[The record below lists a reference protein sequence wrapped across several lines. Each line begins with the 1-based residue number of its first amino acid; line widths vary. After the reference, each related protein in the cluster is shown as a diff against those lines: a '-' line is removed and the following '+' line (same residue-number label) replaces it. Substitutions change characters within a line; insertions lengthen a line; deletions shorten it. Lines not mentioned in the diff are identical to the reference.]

1 DHKLFTGEV
10 VLEVVIQE
18 VRSMSSLKT
27 LKSTLVA
34 VFSLLFFI
42 FAAIP
47 DYAFAAN
54 PNAAKDSDR
63 MMSASLVCGGAYW
76 VNQSIKSTGRENAS
90 YWSFR
95 NINDDQSL
103 YINRIR
109 VYDFDGSLFRD
120 YRWTGTSFH
129 DVLGSGTIIPADG
142 HGNLSADD
150 NELGPMQ
157 PSLYGHQ
164 DLYIAG
170 VIPEYNRG
178 DPNQIKLVIDWPADE
193 SVYPLWGG
201 VLRYRGE
208 VWMPNPGVEDYVGT
222 LGRSSGDC
230 TVINKVYK

>member
-1 DHKLFTGEV
+1 
-10 VLEVVIQE
+10 
-18 VRSMSSLKT
+18 MSSLKT

-142 HGNLSADD
+142 NGNLSADD

-157 PSLYGHQ
+157 PVAYSHEILNE
-164 DLYIAG
+164 AG
-170 VIPEYNRG
+170 VIPEHTVGN
-178 DPNQIKLVIDWPADE
+178 PTQMTLVIDWNAAK
-193 SVYPLWGG
+193 SVYPLAGA
-201 VLRYRGE
+201 LTRQRGD
-208 VWMPNPGVEDYVGT
+208 VFLMPGVDEFDAFMSRASYE
-222 LGRSSGDC
+222 C

>member
-1 DHKLFTGEV
+1 
-10 VLEVVIQE
+10 
-18 VRSMSSLKT
+18 MSSLKT
-27 LKSTLVA
+27 VKGPLIA

-42 FAAIP
+42 LAGIP
-47 DYAFAAN
+47 EYAFSAN
-54 PNAAKDSDR
+54 PNAAKDNDK
-63 MMSASLVCGGAYW
+63 MISASLVCGGAYW
-76 VNQSIKSTGRENAS
+76 VNESVKSTGHENSS
-90 YWSFR
+90 YW
-95 NINDDQSL
+95 NISNMNDDESL
-103 YINRIR
+103 FIDRIR
-109 VYDFDGSLFRD
+109 VYEYDGNLFRD
-120 YRWTGTSFH
+120 YRWTGAGFH
-129 DVLGSGTIIPADG
+129 DVLGSGTSIPVDRN
-142 HGNLSADD
+142 GNLSGDD

-178 DPNQIKLVIDWPADE
+178 DPNQIKLVIDWHADE